1 MAERMESADVKSS
14 QALPD
19 VVTPVTGCALACKL
33 HAIAIV
39 WNGRLND
46 KPPAGE
52 ILVID
57 DDPIMRDLI
66 SDWLEGAGYAVHKAT
81 DCNSA
86 CTALERA
93 PALVVSD
100 MWMPGPCGAAAITF
114 LKEKCPET
122 RLIAVS
128 GHFGSGQGT
137 SAQDAVSAGAA
148 RALAKPVKR
157 AELLDA
163 VAELIGP
170 PRK

>member
-1 MAERMESADVKSS
+1 LSH
-14 QALPD
+14 
-19 VVTPVTGCALACKL
+19 GNNN
-33 HAIAIV
+33 HA
-39 WNGRLND
+39 
-46 KPPAGE
+46 E

-57 DDPIMRDLI
+57 DDPIMRELMV
-66 SDWLEGAGYAVHKAT
+66 DWLEAAGYPVHKAT

-86 CTALERA
+86 CAALERG

-100 MWMPGPCGAAAITF
+100 MWMPGPCGAAAIAF

-137 SAQDAVSAGAA
+137 TPQDAMKAGAA

-157 AELLDA
+157 AELLSA
-163 VAELIGP
+163 VAELIGAP
-170 PRK
+170 QK